1 MFPRGA
7 HVVGLPAVLPG
18 GRGEQTE
25 GSGGQ
30 FEDPGSCLCLPGDDS
45 AELPLSPSDPGDRS
59 ACHPVA
65 ARIRPLLRGRA
76 ALRSVQPCREP
87 RGNWTTWSTPQMV
100 TGRRCRAGTV
110 LGTVDAAEKT
120 HKGQKSPAPRNLRF
134 SQ

>member
-25 GSGGQ
+25 GSRGQ
-30 FEDPGSCLCLPGDDS
+30 FEDPGSCLCLPRDDS

-65 ARIRPLLRGRA
+65 ATHQ
-76 ALRSVQPCREP
+76 AL
-87 RGNWTTWSTPQMV
+87 TTWPRCPEKRPALQGAQGELDHLVHSTDGHWTPMPDRHCSW
-100 TGRRCRAGTV
+100 RRGCSR
-110 LGTVDAAEKT
+110 KN
-120 HKGQKSPAPRNLRF
+120 P
-134 SQ
+134 